1 MENMSVLALSLHE
14 QLLQLKKQMGAMLFS
29 IAEILK
35 KIKDG
40 ELYIPL
46 GYDNFAEYVQSPD
59 VGLNQRTAYYYIEIY
74 ETYIEKLKYKPE
86 ELTEYSYDKLRKLIP
101 IVNGE
106 CKVRE
111 VMSNALSLRWSDFA
125 KQYKDEQ
132 ANSGHSDYLPA
143 PEFYRCS
150 DCSKWVISVPL
161 SECCEDYLKALYQSL
176 KLRLDNGQKGVKI

>member
-1 MENMSVLALSLHE
+1 MENMSILALSLHQ
-14 QLLQLKKQMGAMLFS
+14 QLLQLKNQMGAMLFS
-29 IAEILK
+29 MAEILK
-35 KIKDG
+35 KIRDG
-40 ELYIPL
+40 ELYTSL
-46 GYDNFAEYVQSPD
+46 GYDSFLAYVQSPD

-101 IVNGE
+101 IVSGD

-132 ANSGHSDYLPA
+132 ANNGFKDYLPA
-143 PEFYRCS
+143 PEFYRCRENE
-150 DCSKWVISVPL
+150 CNCGKWIIVIPT
-161 SECCEDYLKALYQSL
+161 SECCPKFLKDFHEHF
-176 KLRLDNGQKGVKI
+176 RE